1 MALDQV
7 VRLFREAKSNPSL
20 KEQLNTSPT
29 PEDFV
34 EMARQYGYDFT
45 LEEWQASTRFSVEE
59 LKCKLSEIPGI

>member
-7 VRLFREAKSNPSL
+7 VRLFREVQVNPSL
-20 KEQLNTSPT
+20 KELLNTSPT

-34 EMARQYGYDFT
+34 EMAQRHGYQFT
-45 LEEWQASTRFSVEE
+45 LEEWQTSTRFSVEE